1 MEFENLHQHVAWLT
15 DELAKITGSSNLESR
30 VATLESRVA
39 AADNLARVAMAEIK
53 EHEAETNT
61 LSQPAM
67 PVMETT
73 DGKITAN
80 DPKDG
85 NVSG

>member
-30 VATLESRVA
+30 VATLESRVT

-61 LSQPAM
+61 LSQPVA
-67 PVMETT
+67 PVMEAPHGQVDNQET
-73 DGKITAN
+73 
-80 DPKDG
+80 
-85 NVSG
+85 SGPAG